1 MAETSLDVQ
10 STPRWIEE
18 EVATP
23 DTQNAAMK
31 IQRAKDV
38 YDAYL
43 GFEEEPK
50 KAEVLSWYLYELSSY
65 FIHTV
70 FLPILFPL
78 MISQIKWHEPEMGRS
93 YNNRSGLLC
102 RAREV
107 QLYQE
112 LTNSTIAVKH
122 MSFSALEWT
131 SISWVFG
138 IILASPVLA
147 SIAVHLD
154 HGHSQQFIAIG
165 ATAVGALFCLPA
177 GFFQTHWIFPIY
189 IAAVVIASTVSTSS
203 HTRNL
208 GLMVRGFLGTTI
220 PKSKF
225 PCRQAI
231 ASWLSLYGTA
241 AGCVGSAIMSS
252 FTYYMLHHKEDFVSL
267 WIVSIFSGLKWLLG
281 ILHVLMVNRPGVTT
295 APLSSPSQHLF
306 SIFKHPHAAG
316 SLVGVLLSSFTTMS
330 IFTAGVLYLVGYL
343 CLKPTTLLYVWLMY
357 FLFPL
362 FSLPLL
368 QPLQQI
374 IRADAVR
381 MQLLGF
387 LISSLTS
394 GTGFYYRGS
403 IWKNQHVLFFA
414 AIQSLATGVLHAFGR
429 VLLLDC
435 TPPGKDGAFSIW
447 YSWVRA
453 IGTCAGFALASA
465 IPGNIQKTFGTV
477 FCISIIGIVVLIF
490 GNISNL
496 GGAVAAGHVREEFD
510 EKRSPVHGLDNG
522 REVTEANVQTVRSP
536 QEETV

>member
-1 MAETSLDVQ
+1 
-10 STPRWIEE
+10 
-18 EVATP
+18 
-23 DTQNAAMK
+23 MK

-50 KAEVLSWYLYELSSY
+50 KAEILSWYLYELSSY
-65 FIHTV
+65 FIHAV

-78 MISQIKWHEPEMGRS
+78 MISQIKWHEPEEGRS
-93 YNNRSGLLC
+93 YNHQSGLLC

-112 LTNSTIAVKH
+112 LTNSTIAVNH

-147 SIAVHLD
+147 SIAFHLD
-154 HGHSQQFIAIG
+154 HGQSQQLMAIG
-165 ATAVGALFCLPA
+165 ATAFGALFCLPA
-177 GFFQTHWIFPIY
+177 GFFQTHWIFSIY
-189 IAAVVIASTVSTSS
+189 IAAVVIASTITTSS

-208 GLMVRGFLGTTI
+208 GLMVRGFLGITI
-220 PKSKF
+220 PNSQF
-225 PCRQAI
+225 PSRRAI
-231 ASWLSLYGTA
+231 VSWLSLYGTA
-241 AGCVGSAIMSS
+241 AGCVGSAIMSC
-252 FTYYMLHHKEDFVSL
+252 FTYYMLHHKDDFVSL
-267 WIVSIFSGLKWLLG
+267 WIVSIFSGLMWLLG
-281 ILHVLMVNRPGVTT
+281 ILHVLMANRPGVTP
-295 APLSSPSQHLF
+295 APLSSLSKHLF
-306 SIFKHPHAAG
+306 SIFMHPHAAG
-316 SLVGVLLSSFTTMS
+316 SLVGILLSSFTTMS
-330 IFTAGVLYLVGYL
+330 IFAAGVLYLVGYL

-362 FSLPLL
+362 FSLPIL

-403 IWKNQHVLFFA
+403 IWENQHILFFA
-414 AIQSLATGVLHAFGR
+414 AIQSLATGVSHAFGR

-435 TPPGKDGAFSIW
+435 APPGKEGAFSIW
-447 YSWVRA
+447 YSWVKA
-453 IGTCAGFALASA
+453 IGSCAGFAFASA

-477 FCISIIGIVVLIF
+477 FCISIISIVVLVF
-490 GNISNL
+490 GNISNH
-496 GGAVAAGHVREEFD
+496 GGAVAAGHVREEID

-522 REVTEANVQTVRSP
+522 RDAIKESVETARSP
-536 QEETV
+536 QAEHRMRAGEIIGEETK